1 MTDKPVLLFVDDE
14 KNILNG
20 LRRGLR
26 AKRKEWDMHFAVGG
40 EEALEKLA
48 GLSADIVVSDMRM
61 PHMDGAE
68 LLEKIRHRSP
78 STARV
83 ILSGYAEEETI
94 LKVIGPAHQYLAKPC
109 DFDML
114 QQTLERI
121 LTLRSHVHSQDMR
134 ALIGEQRALPSLP
147 HIYAGLMQALEKP
160 DCTNKTLGAIIKND
174 LGLTAQIMKV
184 ANSAFFGLSRHVAD
198 LETAISLLGLDTIRS
213 MALLGGIFSS
223 FKGDPAQ
230 RQMMERLCQNSH
242 SIGTIANKLAHH
254 YALDDVTS
262 RRANSAGTLSHIGTL
277 ILAISRPTDFKKA
290 AQLCDGDP
298 QSIDYFERSLLG
310 ADHAL
315 IGSYFLG
322 LWGFPLEVC
331 EAVAFHHRPSLS
343 TDLETP
349 RNHSLLAILHLAQ
362 QLAKYT
368 PQNPFDPD
376 TILTTLDTDFLT
388 HQSITID
395 VEAWGEIMQTFNQ
408 ERAAS

>member
-1 MTDKPVLLFVDDE
+1 
-14 KNILNG
+14 
-20 LRRGLR
+20 
-26 AKRKEWDMHFAVGG
+26 
-40 EEALEKLA
+40 
-48 GLSADIVVSDMRM
+48 
-61 PHMDGAE
+61 
-68 LLEKIRHRSP
+68 
-78 STARV
+78 
-83 ILSGYAEEETI
+83 
-94 LKVIGPAHQYLAKPC
+94 
-109 DFDML
+109 
-114 QQTLERI
+114 
-121 LTLRSHVHSQDMR
+121 
-134 ALIGEQRALPSLP
+134 
-147 HIYAGLMQALEKP
+147 
-160 DCTNKTLGAIIKND
+160 
-174 LGLTAQIMKV
+174 
-184 ANSAFFGLSRHVAD
+184 
-198 LETAISLLGLDTIRS
+198 
-213 MALLGGIFSS
+213 
-223 FKGDPAQ
+223 
-230 RQMMERLCQNSH
+230 MMERLCQNSH